1 MIRAEKISKSFD
13 GKKVLSD
20 FTKTFPDNGIVCIS
34 GPSGCG
40 KTTMLNILLGLVKQD
55 SGKVILSK
63 GLKLSAVF
71 QEDRLFEEMTAA
83 KNIEVVLTGSKDE
96 KKAQAVK
103 WLKAVELG
111 ECADKKPKELSGGM
125 RRRVAIARA
134 LAYDAGAVL
143 MDEPFKGLDDE
154 LKMRIFETVKQQAES
169 RLFIIVTHDK
179 REAELL
185 GAESMEMT
193 NAEND

>member
-20 FTKTFPDNGIVCIS
+20 FTKTFPDSVIVCIS

-40 KTTMLNILLGLVKQD
+40 KTTMLNILLGLIKQD

-185 GAESMEMT
+185 DAESMEMT
-193 NAEND
+193 NAENN